1 MWHRAKS
8 RNPRHRALGTTNL
21 FHGRSAQPC
30 RQKCRA
36 GNRSD
41 IPCCLMFF
49 AIVAAGSARLAGSGD
64 LLVKRAENRACCFT
78 GAWRVFTSGRCCAVT
93 NAARGGAAAAAEL
106 EICARRTVA
115 SILCRTKNGKR
126 LGVLA
131 INRAGV
137 NTAANAG
144 GQRKAAAG
152 KIGHCQRL
160 RVEGCFAT
168 LRGDRRAGKRG
179 VTGRWIRTLY

>member
-1 MWHRAKS
+1 
-8 RNPRHRALGTTNL
+8 
-21 FHGRSAQPC
+21 
-30 RQKCRA
+30 
-36 GNRSD
+36 
-41 IPCCLMFF
+41 MFF

-64 LLVKRAENRACCFT
+64 LLVKRAEDRACCFT

-93 NAARGGAAAAAEL
+93 NAARGGGAAAAEF
-106 EICARRTVA
+106 EICARLTVA

-126 LGVLA
+126 LDVLA

-152 KIGHCQRL
+152 KVRHCQRL